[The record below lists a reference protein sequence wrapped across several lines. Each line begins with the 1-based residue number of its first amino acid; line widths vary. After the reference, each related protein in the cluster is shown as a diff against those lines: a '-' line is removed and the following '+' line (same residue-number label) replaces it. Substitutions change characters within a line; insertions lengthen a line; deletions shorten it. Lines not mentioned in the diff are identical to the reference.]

1 MLSSLIR
8 FSLLYSVKILV
19 LMFYRCRR
27 RFVGAVTTDFKNIRL
42 AVLLNHTSLFEPMFS
57 AMIPAS
63 LIWKIASN
71 CVVPGADITLNR
83 PLVGRFLKWLASD
96 MITISRKRDESW
108 AQFKAA
114 IRDDAIIIFLPE
126 GRMKRPDGL
135 DKFGQPMT
143 VRKGIVEVLEMLQE
157 GRMLFCYSGGL
168 HHVQVP
174 GQGFPK
180 LFKTIHMA
188 FETVDIKAY
197 LAEFSALRGTTA
209 YADAIAAD
217 MERRRDSWCGE
228 PACT

>member
-8 FSLLYSVKILV
+8 FTLLYGVKVLV
-19 LMFYRCRR
+19 FVFYRCRR
-27 RFVGAVTTDFKNIRL
+27 RFVGAVPTDFRDIRL

-57 AMIPAS
+57 AMVPAS

-71 CVVPGADITLNR
+71 CVVPGADITMNR
-83 PLVGRFLKWLASD
+83 PVVGRFLKWLASD

-114 IRDDAIIIFLPE
+114 IREDAIIIFLPE

-143 VRKGIVEVLEMLQE
+143 VRKGIVEVLEMLHE

-180 LFKTIHMA
+180 LFKTINMA
-188 FETVDIKAY
+188 FETIDIREY
-197 LAEFSALRGTTA
+197 LAGFGALRGTPG

-217 MERRRDSWCGE
+217 MERRRDTWCGE